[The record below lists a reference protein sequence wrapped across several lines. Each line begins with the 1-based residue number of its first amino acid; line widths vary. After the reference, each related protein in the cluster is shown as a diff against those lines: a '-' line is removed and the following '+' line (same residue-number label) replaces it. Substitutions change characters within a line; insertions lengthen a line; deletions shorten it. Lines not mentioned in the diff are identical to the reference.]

1 MIASKE
7 SAADEIGHEAAEAQ
21 TRVGAEEDPGEEPAV
36 AVAGAAGAKADSEE
50 SDETVTSRRH
60 LSPWYKITKEA
71 LFSALLPFLT
81 VKETLSLDS
90 AVSDKEERKHLEKA
104 YMGLRCH
111 IRPQFTTSI

>member
-7 SAADEIGHEAAEAQ
+7 RAVDDTANEAAEAQ

-50 SDETVTSRRH
+50 GDEMITSRRQ
-60 LSPWYKITKEA
+60 LSPWYKIAKEA

-81 VKETLSLDS
+81 VQETLSLDS
-90 AVSDKEERKHLEKA
+90 AVSDKEERDHLEKA
-104 YMGLRCH
+104 YRGLRSGG
-111 IRPQFTTSI
+111 FD